1 MPDIELENEQDKA
14 LEVGTKNEIS
24 PSAILAKEGND
35 LTNQIIGET
44 DTSKLND
51 LTKLFELNRK
61 KKDIVRANKLSN
73 LLTMIDDEIV
83 TRISTTPDLI
93 KDQDLVKYMQ
103 SAQEAISVG
112 SEAGTQITQ
121 INITNNTDVNVANT
135 PQLSRESRQ
144 RVLSAVQE
152 ILSNIDTQTDIVDV
166 QVEKKE
172 EEQCEKT

>member
-14 LEVGTKNEIS
+14 LEVGTKNEVS

-35 LTNQIIGET
+35 LTNQIVGET

-83 TRISTTPDLI
+83 TRVSTTPDLI

-103 SAQEAISVG
+103 SAQEAISAG

-121 INITNNTDVNVANT
+121 INITNNTDVNVTNT

-144 RVLSAVQE
+144 RVLNAVQE
-152 ILSNIDTQTDIVDV
+152 ILGNIDTQTDIVDV

-172 EEQCEKT
+172 EAACEKT

>member
-1 MPDIELENEQDKA
+1 MVDIELENEQDNA
-14 LEVGTKNEIS
+14 LELGTTQAVS

-35 LTNQIIGET
+35 LTNQIINET

-61 KKDIVRANKLSN
+61 KKDIARANKLSN

-83 TRISTTPDLI
+83 NRVATTPDLI

-103 SAQEAISVG
+103 SAQDAISAG
-112 SEAGTQITQ
+112 SDAGTQITQ
-121 INITNNTDVNVANT
+121 ININQTNEVNVNNT

-144 RVLSAVQE
+144 RVLNAVQE
-152 ILSNIDTQTDIVDV
+152 ILGNINKQTDDIVDV
-166 QVEKKE
+166 EVEKKE
-172 EEQCEKT
+172 D